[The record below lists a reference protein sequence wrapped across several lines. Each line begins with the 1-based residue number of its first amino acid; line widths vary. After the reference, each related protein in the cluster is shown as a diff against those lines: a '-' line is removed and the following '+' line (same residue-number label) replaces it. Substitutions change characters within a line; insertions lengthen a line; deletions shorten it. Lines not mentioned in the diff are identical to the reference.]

1 MSILIALLIAQ
12 QQGPMPGPMPYVR
25 PPETIEELTLP
36 GFNLTCQIYV
46 GGGVADVP
54 AELLHTLNE
63 GGRWVVVLGQ
73 KRLMHA
79 TLITRKGNEYP
90 RKMLFETSVPALVE
104 EQQLQKAEFEF

>member
-1 MSILIALLIAQ
+1 MAEDQVILVDARDRLWVAT
-12 QQGPMPGPMPYVR
+12 
-25 PPETIEELTLP
+25 E
-36 GFNLTCQIYV
+36 

-63 GGRWVVVLGQ
+63 GGRLVVVLGQ

-79 TLITRKGNEYP
+79 TLISRKGNEYP
-90 RKMLFETSVPALVE
+90 REMLFETSVPALVE